1 MTSVAEI
8 SNFLIDLSCF
18 FPFSSKSDRDRLVE
32 QYSSYLFGKIGTRQI
47 DFKKLLTWIVDNR
60 NGEKEKYFP
69 DIGFIRDNLYRAEIR
84 PAGSAERGKL
94 YSVFVKTPV
103 QIYEW
108 VLEGY
113 TGDNNA
119 VRACCYKKHGE
130 NHEILG
136 IYPTGTA
143 RLVGDEVIVEEG

>member
-69 DIGFIRDNLYRAEIR
+69 DIAFIRDNLFRAEIR
-84 PAGSAERGKL
+84 PAGSSERGKL

-136 IYPTGTA
+136 IYPIGTA
-143 RLVGDEVIVEEG
+143 RLVGDEVIVEEA